1 MKNAFNKAFVALPLV
16 AALAACG
23 GGNDDSPTTAAPLS
37 EGGTGKVGAAADGRA
52 IATAQA
58 SATAASDAAAAAV
71 GAPFQTDAS
80 SRFFILGNDINEANL
95 VEFGITQRADGAV
108 VRMDN
113 LSLIGDDAAVES
125 IAGDAS
131 FAMGRWA
138 LGIFRLFSFDQPITA
153 GSTGY
158 HYIVFNGV
166 AAFPG
171 SGSYT
176 CDTGTFTA
184 PSRLSGSG
192 QLTGVASGTASL
204 SFAPAG
210 AIVQSTIQ
218 VRANGFLG
226 TQSFSTA
233 DTPLE
238 TPDHYLKTPGFVDSS
253 GNGLLLTV
261 GAAPGNAMRVVV
273 PYQVPVR
280 GIGYR
285 GIATFV
291 CTP

>member
-1 MKNAFNKAFVALPLV
+1 MKNAFNQAFVVLPLV

-23 GGNDDSPTTAAPLS
+23 GGNSDGPTTAGPLS
-37 EGGTGKVGAAADGRA
+37 EGGAGQVGETVGGRA
-52 IATAQA
+52 IVMAHA
-58 SATAASDAAAAAV
+58 SGAASAAAAGTV
-71 GAPFQTDAS
+71 GALFQTDAS

-95 VEFGITQRADGAV
+95 LELGMTQSADGGV

-113 LSLIGDDAAVES
+113 LSLVGDDAKVES
-125 IAGDAS
+125 ISGDAS

-138 LGIFRLFSFDQPITA
+138 LGIFRLFSFDQPIAA

-176 CDTGTFTA
+176 CDAGTFTA
-184 PSRLSGSG
+184 PSRMSGSG
-192 QLTGVASGTASL
+192 QPTGVASGTASL

-218 VRANGFLG
+218 VRANGFVG

-238 TPDHYLKTPGFVDSS
+238 TPDHYLKTSGFVDSS